1 MTKNVITIDPE
12 TPLKTI
18 ENLLVEHNIGRLPVV
33 AGNKLLGI
41 VTRSDVISTLFGEN
55 SPSGIKELYDSQDSA
70 LRNHNLADK
79 INALPE
85 RVKTFLLKPAK

>member
-33 AGNKLLGI
+33 AGNKLWELLQGRMLFPLSLGK
-41 VTRSDVISTLFGEN
+41 F
-55 SPSGIKELYDSQDSA
+55 SQ
-70 LRNHNLADK
+70 
-79 INALPE
+79 
-85 RVKTFLLKPAK
+85 VV

>member
-1 MTKNVITIDPE
+1 
-12 TPLKTI
+12 
-18 ENLLVEHNIGRLPVV
+18 VV

-55 SPSGIKELYDSQDSA
+55 SPRWYKKNYIDSQDSA

-79 INALPE
+79 INALPKGL
-85 RVKTFLLKPAK
+85 KTFL